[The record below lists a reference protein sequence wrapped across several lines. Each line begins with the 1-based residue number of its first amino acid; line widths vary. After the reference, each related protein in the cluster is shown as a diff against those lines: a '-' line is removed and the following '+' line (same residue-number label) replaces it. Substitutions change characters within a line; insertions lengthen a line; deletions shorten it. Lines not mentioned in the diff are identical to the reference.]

1 MKILSFD
8 IGGTKIAYAI
18 IDEKGALQTEVAT
31 LPTPQNSFDIAC
43 LVADICS
50 HNQVDGLAIA
60 TAGVVKNNKLAGKP
74 INLPQGYENIDFS
87 AISGLPCFM
96 ENDANAA
103 VWAEYKIGALQ
114 GCRNCAMLTL
124 GTGVGC
130 GLVLNGQIYGGSTG
144 ASGEVRFPVSGADL
158 ADMAQNYGCLESDCF
173 KIKAKADAGDTA
185 AKQTMQQW
193 QDELV
198 KALVSMQEILDLDAF
213 ALSGSLAKIVDY
225 DAVETA
231 VRARIW
237 QPLVRVKPAQTGTN
251 AGLIGAALLWSA
263 HHD

>member
-18 IDEKGALQTEVAT
+18 IDEKGAVQTDVAIT
-31 LPTPQNSFDIAC
+31 PTPHNSFDIAC
-43 LVADICS
+43 LVAEVS
-50 HNQVDGLAIA
+50 ASYEADGLAIA
-60 TAGVVKNNKLAGKP
+60 TAGVVYNNQLVDKP
-74 INLPQGYENIDFS
+74 INLPQGYENIDFG
-87 AISGLPCFM
+87 AISGLPCIM

-103 VWAEYKIGALQ
+103 AWAEYKIGALQ
-114 GCRNCAMLTL
+114 GCKNCAMLTL

-158 ADMAQNYGCLESDCF
+158 ADMAQNFGCSETDCF

-185 AKQTMQQW
+185 AKQTMRQW

-198 KALVSMQEILDLDAF
+198 KALVSMQEILDLEAI

-237 QPLVRVKPAQTGTN
+237 QPLVKLTPAQTGTN

-263 HHD
+263 HHG